1 MKALKYL
8 SIIFLISISFS
19 VISQNKFG
27 GKVKYKKAAIAAKQL
42 VEKMAEKPEMVARV
56 TGTVTD
62 VCQVKGCWMKVAL
75 DNGKIMRIS
84 FKDYGFFMPKD
95 IAGKTVVFEG
105 IAKKTETTVAELKHY
120 AEDAGKS
127 KEEIEKI
134 TAPLKEIT
142 FVANGVYIK

>member
-1 MKALKYL
+1 MKALKFL
-8 SIIFLISISFS
+8 TIIFLASISFS
-19 VISQNKFG
+19 AISQNKFG
-27 GKVKYKKAAIAAKQL
+27 GKVKYKKAAIEAKQL
-42 VEKMAEKPEMVARV
+42 VEKMAEKPEMEARV

-75 DNGKIMRIS
+75 DNGKTMRVS

-105 IAKKTETTVAELKHY
+105 TAKKTETSVAELKHY

-134 TAPLKEIT
+134 NSPLKEVT